1 MLRNMNRQDNS
12 SKLIGKN
19 VEVVVASLEIGLLS
33 PYFSEETEKDHEK
46 VSVMVNCLRAEF

>member
-1 MLRNMNRQDNS
+1 MNWQDNS

-46 VSVMVNCLRAEF
+46 VSVRVNCLRAEF